1 MNFITKTDT
10 SVGFFTIILVLGV
23 IFVNGFTDAPNSIS
37 GVISSKIWS
46 KSKACILSGT
56 FNFLGVITSAIVG
69 TRVADHLLSLIDFG
83 KYSIYGVWA
92 TLITVIIFGI
102 GAWAFAMPSS
112 ESHALISSV
121 FGASLAIGVRNTF
134 GFGLIVTAM
143 TLSSLSALAFSL
155 ILGKILQKSGDT
167 CVKYEK
173 LASLGSS
180 FMHGAQDGQKFM
192 ALLLLTNQF
201 SNAEGKVSMLLIALL
216 VGGFMLLGTWAGGG
230 RIIDSLGNDIVKNTE
245 KIAFLSDF
253 STTVCVFIC
262 SILGFSVSTG
272 NIKACSLIGAGLG
285 ENEKINKETV
295 IKIIFTSV
303 ITFPICIGLGFV
315 FASLLI
321 RLY

>member
-46 KSKACILSGT
+46 KSKACILSGA

-134 GFGLIVTAM
+134 GFGVIVTAM

-303 ITFPICIGLGFV
+303 ITFPICIGLGFI